1 MRFHLEARGRRL
13 GDALLEC
20 LAAFLDGSQLAV
32 VKSERMKDRGEVMS
46 TTDTPQLDRVAGPPR
61 LPEQTHVGAVRLQI
75 SDLERSVE
83 YYQGVLGMDVLE
95 RDAGRALLGVKGATP
110 LAYLVEKAG
119 VVPVPR
125 RGRFGLYHFA
135 LLLPDRVALGS
146 FAAHVLRLGLRP
158 GMADHAVSEA
168 LYLTD
173 PDGLGIE
180 VYADRTRASWTYRGD
195 ELVMTTEPL
204 DIGGLIASGEGSD
217 WSGAPGGTAMGHV
230 HLHVGDLAR
239 AEAFYHRALRFD
251 KTVWSY
257 PGALFFSAGGYHHHL
272 GTNIWSPG
280 PSARADEARLLEWEL
295 VVPERRHTH
304 DVAESLRAGGY
315 RVDDATDG
323 VRTSDPW
330 GTQVYI
336 KSADGR

>member
-1 MRFHLEARGRRL
+1 MSDTNVFARSS
-13 GDALLEC
+13 
-20 LAAFLDGSQLAV
+20 AA
-32 VKSERMKDRGEVMS
+32 
-46 TTDTPQLDRVAGPPR
+46 
-61 LPEQTHVGAVRLQI
+61 PEQTHLGAVHLQI

-83 YYQGVLGMDVLE
+83 YYQGVLGMDLLE
-95 RDAGRALLGVKGATP
+95 RGAGRASLGVRGATP

-119 VVPVPR
+119 VAPVPP

-135 LLLPDRVALGS
+135 LLLPDRVALGR
-146 FAAHVLRLGLRP
+146 FAAHVLRLGFRP

-168 LYLTD
+168 LYLSD

-180 VYADRTRASWTYRGD
+180 VYADRPRGSWTYRGD

-204 DIGGLIASGEGSD
+204 DVGGLITAGEGNEWD
-217 WSGAPGGTAMGHV
+217 GVPDGTTMGHV

-239 AEAFYHRALRFD
+239 ADAFYHRALGFD

-280 PSARADEARLLEWEL
+280 PSPRADEARLLEWEL

-315 RVDDATDG
+315 FVDNAADG
-323 VRTSDPW
+323 VRASDPW
-330 GTQVYI
+330 ETQVYI
-336 KSADGR
+336 KSEDCR